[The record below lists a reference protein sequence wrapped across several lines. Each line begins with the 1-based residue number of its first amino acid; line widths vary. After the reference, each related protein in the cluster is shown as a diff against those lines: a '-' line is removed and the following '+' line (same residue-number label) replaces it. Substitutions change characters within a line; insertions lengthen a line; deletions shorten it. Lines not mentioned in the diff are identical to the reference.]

1 MVNGD
6 PQEAIVIN
14 VTYEYNEKEKKIN
27 PKPKVINERS
37 EALAKATYEWARAM
51 YKDMFA

>member
-1 MVNGD
+1 VNGS

-14 VTYEYNEKEKKIN
+14 VTYEYNRQENKIT
-27 PKPKVINERS
+27 PKPRTINERS

-51 YKDMFA
+51 YKDMFS